1 MHRPTLS
8 TPLTRPVRVFWN
20 SARITA
26 LLVTGLV
33 LAGLVLRPE
42 LTLKIAWF
50 GIVPILPASFL
61 VNAGLWR
68 SVCPIATANVLT
80 GSSVGKS
87 SLGGK
92 WLGISTAIGITLL
105 VVLVPARRLIL
116 NQDGVALA
124 GLLVVIVLAAVLL
137 GLRFNMK
144 GGFCNS
150 ICPILPVEKLYGQ
163 SPLLYVRNPRC
174 VPCSVCTQKGCYDLD
189 TASIR
194 SAVANGE
201 KDRQRLLSVQGIFI
215 LAFPGFIFGYF
226 QTSDTSLANWASVYA
241 ETLAPAVVSLIVF
254 GGLVAIARIPGR
266 IFVPSLGAL
275 AAGIYY
281 WFAGP
286 ASADAFGWSTET
298 GLGLRWM
305 FLAFVAVWLVHA
317 LRRSGQQRR
326 AGGRAR
332 PRSVEPAVLQ
342 NIH

>member
-1 MHRPTLS
+1 MPRPTLS

-20 SARITA
+20 TARWTA

-33 LAGLVLRPE
+33 LAGLVLRPD

-80 GSSVGKS
+80 GSSVGKR

-92 WLGISTAIGITLL
+92 WLTISTTIGIILL

-116 NQDGVALA
+116 NQNGIALA
-124 GLLVVIVLAAVLL
+124 GVLVAIVLAAALL
-137 GLRFNMK
+137 GIWFNMK

-150 ICPILPVEKLYGQ
+150 LCPILPVEKLYGQ

-174 VPCSVCTQKGCYDLD
+174 VPCSVCTRKGCYDLD

-194 SAVANGE
+194 SATADGVKG
-201 KDRQRLLSVQGIFI
+201 RPRLWSAQGIFI

-241 ETLAPAVVSLIVF
+241 ETLVPAVVSLIVL
-254 GGLVAIARIPGR
+254 GALVAIARIPNR
-266 IFVPSLGAL
+266 IFVPVAGGL
-275 AAGIYY
+275 AVGIYY

-286 ASADAFGWSTET
+286 ASADAFGWSTDV

-305 FLAFVAVWLVHA
+305 FLAFVAVWLAHA
-317 LRRSGQQRR
+317 LRGSTKQP
-326 AGGRAR
+326 AAGRAR
-332 PRSVEPAVLQ
+332 PRSVEPAVLP